1 MRRRRRK
8 EEWQWEVEGKRERE
22 RERKKAVRAVCV
34 PLVAFS
40 LSTPPSLPT
49 NRTHHQGPAISAS
62 ILIPNTST
70 TGLGSSPMAHSTMCT
85 LTHQQ
90 NKQAELE
97 EKGGRRRSYEGRRA
111 RGLGRRHWG
120 RLGHAPRLSAT
131 PALGPHCD
139 EGMGT
144 LLPSLVVLNCHHR
157 CHHHRQQRLQRTKA
171 QQIPEKK
178 R

>member
-1 MRRRRRK
+1 MS
-8 EEWQWEVEGKRERE
+8 EEEEEEKSGNGRWEGERERE
-22 RERKKAVRAVCV
+22 REKESSESC
-34 PLVAFS
+34 LC
-40 LSTPPSLPT
+40 
-49 NRTHHQGPAISAS
+49 AS
-62 ILIPNTST
+62 RRLFFVYSQ
-70 TGLGSSPMAHSTMCT
+70 SS
-85 LTHQQ
+85 HQQ
-90 NKQAELE
+90 NTPPRTCHFSLHSHPKHQHHWPGLKPNGTFNHVHIDPPTKQASRAGG
-97 EKGGRRRSYEGRRA
+97 KSGRRRSYEGRRA